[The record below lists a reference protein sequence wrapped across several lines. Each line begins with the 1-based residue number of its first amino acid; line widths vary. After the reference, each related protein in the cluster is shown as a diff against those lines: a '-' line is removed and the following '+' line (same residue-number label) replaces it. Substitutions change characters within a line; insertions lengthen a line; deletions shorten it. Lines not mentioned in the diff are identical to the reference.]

1 MAAGSM
7 YRVGVLGH
15 GAIGS
20 VVAAQL
26 AAGSVEGA
34 RLEGVILRR
43 PNPEL
48 EHEQLGIQQAL
59 ERCDLVVEC
68 ACQQAVREHAVRVL
82 EAGVD
87 LLASS
92 MGALADPVFAASVQA
107 AGPGR
112 LISTAGA
119 IGGLDLL
126 GAAARMGGIERVLV
140 TTRKLP
146 ATLVQPW
153 MDEQQRSELEQASGP
168 VEVFRGPAALAARHF
183 QKSLNVAAAVAL
195 ALGDWDAVQ
204 VRLLADPAAEL
215 TEHLIAAHGP
225 AGEYSFS
232 VKNYPSPRN
241 PRTSG
246 IVPWALLHSIQQAAD
261 ARR

>member
-7 YRVGVLGH
+7 FRVGVLGY

-20 VVAAQL
+20 VVADQW
-26 AAGSVEGA
+26 AAGSVQGA
-34 RLEGVILRR
+34 QLEGVILRR
-43 PNPEL
+43 QHPGL

-68 ACQQAVREHAVRVL
+68 AGQHAVREHAVRIL
-82 EAGVD
+82 QAGVD

-92 MGALADPVFAASVQA
+92 MGALADWDLAASVQA

-126 GAAARMGGIERVLV
+126 GAAARMGGIEQVLV

-153 MDEQQRSELEQASGP
+153 MDARQRSELEQASGP
-168 VEVFRGPAALAARHF
+168 VEVFNGPAAVAAKDF
-183 QKSLNVAAAVAL
+183 EKSLNVAAAVAL
-195 ALGDWDAVQ
+195 AVGDWDAVQ

-215 TEHLIAAHGP
+215 TEHLIEVHGP
-225 AGEYSFS
+225 AGEYSFL
-232 VKNYPSPRN
+232 VKNYPSARN

>member
-1 MAAGSM
+1 MATGSM

-26 AAGSVEGA
+26 AAGSVDGA
-34 RLEGVILRR
+34 QLEGVILRR
-43 PNPEL
+43 PKAGL
-48 EHEQLGIQQAL
+48 EHEQLSLETAL

-68 ACQQAVREHAVRVL
+68 AGQQALREHAVRIL
-82 EAGVD
+82 SSGVD

-92 MGALADPVFAASVQA
+92 MGALADPVFAAQVQG

-112 LISTAGA
+112 LSCTAGA

-126 GAAARMGGIERVLV
+126 GAAARMGGIDQVLV

-153 MDEQQRSELEQASGP
+153 MDAQRRRELEQGNGP
-168 VEVFRGPAALAARHF
+168 VEVFRGSAAAAAQDF
-183 QKSLNVAAAVAL
+183 PKSLNVAAAVAL
-195 ALGDWDAVQ
+195 AVGDWDAVT
-204 VRLLADPAAEL
+204 VRLLADPVADL
-215 TEHLIAAHGP
+215 TEHLIEARGP

-232 VKNYPSPRN
+232 IKNCPSPRN

-246 IVPWALLHSIQQAAD
+246 IVPWALLHSIRQAAA

>member
-1 MAAGSM
+1 MAAGNM

-20 VVAAQL
+20 LVADQL
-26 AAGSVEGA
+26 SVGSVEGA
-34 RLEGVILRR
+34 QLEGVIVRR
-43 PNPEL
+43 QHPGP

-68 ACQQAVREHAVRVL
+68 AGQQAVREHAVRIL

-92 MGALADPVFAASVQA
+92 MGALADPVLAAQVQA

-126 GAAARMGGIERVLV
+126 GAAARMGGIEQVLV

-146 ATLVQPW
+146 ATLV
-153 MDEQQRSELEQASGP
+153 
-168 VEVFRGPAALAARHF
+168 
-183 QKSLNVAAAVAL
+183 
-195 ALGDWDAVQ
+195 
-204 VRLLADPAAEL
+204 
-215 TEHLIAAHGP
+215 
-225 AGEYSFS
+225 
-232 VKNYPSPRN
+232 
-241 PRTSG
+241 
-246 IVPWALLHSIQQAAD
+246 
-261 ARR
+261 

>member
-68 ACQQAVREHAVRVL
+68 AGQQALREHAVRIL
-82 EAGVD
+82 FSGAD

-92 MGALADPVFAASVQA
+92 MGALADPVFAAQVQA
-107 AGPGR
+107 A
-112 LISTAGA
+112 
-119 IGGLDLL
+119 
-126 GAAARMGGIERVLV
+126 
-140 TTRKLP
+140 
-146 ATLVQPW
+146 
-153 MDEQQRSELEQASGP
+153 
-168 VEVFRGPAALAARHF
+168 
-183 QKSLNVAAAVAL
+183 
-195 ALGDWDAVQ
+195 
-204 VRLLADPAAEL
+204 
-215 TEHLIAAHGP
+215 
-225 AGEYSFS
+225 
-232 VKNYPSPRN
+232 
-241 PRTSG
+241 
-246 IVPWALLHSIQQAAD
+246 
-261 ARR
+261 